1 MTAEAESRKGKELR
15 GTEER
20 PSGVMAALGNPGS
33 ASGPMLMLAAKTKT
47 KKKNFVQQKV
57 KVFRASD
64 PVLSVFMWGV
74 NHSVGPSAAFELPEA
89 PPFFFS

>member
-1 MTAEAESRKGKELR
+1 
-15 GTEER
+15 
-20 PSGVMAALGNPGS
+20 MAALGNPSS

-74 NHSVGPSAAFELPEA
+74 NHSVSPFAAFALPELP
-89 PPFFFS
+89 PFSVS

>member
-1 MTAEAESRKGKELR
+1 
-15 GTEER
+15 
-20 PSGVMAALGNPGS
+20 MAALGNPGS

-74 NHSVGPSAAFELPEA
+74 NHSVSNLAAFELSEA
-89 PPFFFS
+89 PPFSVS